1 MLADYS
7 KFSTL
12 INLHFKKYLILE
24 YFAVLFVFLNQIFP
38 DSSANSAA
46 KFGTFP
52 KSLDFR
58 TPPKPWF
65 TGLIDFSVVFG
76 LL

>member
-7 KFSTL
+7 KFLT
-12 INLHFKKYLILE
+12 
-24 YFAVLFVFLNQIFP
+24 LFVFLNQIFP

-46 KFGTFP
+46 QFGTFP

-76 LL
+76 LLELWKLTLKFGKKH